1 MKFQKKFV
9 VVMLTICLMELGGTV
24 FSAPVYAKKITGLK
38 QAARMA
44 LQTVKNGDVT
54 EVDRDYERGKLVY
67 EVQVIKGAR
76 EYDITYRASD
86 GKMLSYGWEEY
97 RVTRGKGKKVISKN
111 KCRNLV
117 MKEVPNGK
125 IVNLVKKYDDGIP
138 VYKVKT
144 DKKGKRYTLKYHGKT
159 GKLLEYEWE
168 LTTTGGDS
176 QENAR
181 YIGIAKA
188 KKIALSKAPKAMV
201 IKAKFDRDDGIPV
214 YEVELIRG
222 VMEYEIKI
230 HAKTGKILEIDRD
243 YNGGW

>member
-1 MKFQKKFV
+1 MKFQKKLFV
-9 VVMLTICLMELGGTV
+9 AVLAFCLTALGGTV

-44 LQTVKNGDVT
+44 LQTVKNGDIT

-67 EVQVIKGAR
+67 EVQVLKGFR

-97 RVTRGKGKKVISKN
+97 RVTKGKGNKVISKN
-111 KCRNLV
+111 KCRRLA

-125 IVNLVKKYDDGIP
+125 IVSLVKKYDDGIP

-144 DKKGKRYTLKYHGKT
+144 DKKSKRYTLKFHGKT

-168 LTTTGGDS
+168 LAAVRGDS
-176 QENAR
+176 QENSR
-181 YIGIAKA
+181 YIGIARA
-188 KKIALSKAPKAMV
+188 KKIALSKAPKATV
-201 IKAKFDRDDGIPV
+201 IKAEFDRDNGMPV

-230 HAKTGKILEIDRD
+230 HAETGKILEIDRD
-243 YNGGW
+243 YNGRW